1 MWLDHTS
8 RIRAYLVAV
17 GLVAACIAIKLWVL
31 VPLVDGASIVV
42 PFLLPVTLAAWYGG
56 GGPGLAALAFSAMAE
71 SLLLLPAGWPQG
83 HLLADHIRV
92 WFLVGEGLLVCTLVS
107 RLKVE
112 EQRSW
117 SIAERL
123 AKRQT
128 EWTPKERR
136 KAQQQGRPEMHLR
149 DEDEA

>member
-1 MWLDHTS
+1 MWLDHTPT
-8 RIRAYLVAV
+8 IRTYLVAI

-56 GGPGLAALAFSAMAE
+56 RGPGLAALAFSAMAE
-71 SLLLLPAGWPQG
+71 SVLLLPAGWPQG

-107 RLKVE
+107 KLKQE

-117 SIAERL
+117 SIAQRFTE
-123 AKRQT
+123 RQT
-128 EWTPKERR
+128 QWTNKERTQAR
-136 KAQQQGRPEMHLR
+136 RSRRPEV
-149 DEDEA
+149 DPSDQA